1 VENIGFHPTQRG
13 NLPTFLSLPVQPWV
27 FSLAVHFA
35 FFCWL
40 WFLGKP
46 LMLDVD
52 SMDLELV
59 PVVLVSY
66 GNPGAPAG
74 GEEWRKPE
82 SMKKSLSKV
91 PPAPPK
97 EFPPRPLSNP
107 VIPAVSNGAAAATGV
122 FSENPE
128 GLVTRMPRYQIKKP
142 LYPEAAKRANIE
154 GVVILQVDID
164 ATGAVKKV
172 AVAQGLGYG
181 CDEAAI
187 AAVQQAPFT
196 PAFSG
201 SEPVPVR
208 FLLPFRFQFEN

>member
-1 VENIGFHPTQRG
+1 MENIHFHPVQIRP
-13 NLPTFLSLPVQPWV
+13 LSTFLSLPYQPWV
-27 FSLAVHFA
+27 LSLAMHFA
-35 FFCWL
+35 FFLWL
-40 WFLGKP
+40 GFLGKP
-46 LMLDVD
+46 LMLDIA

-59 PVVLVSY
+59 PAILVSS
-66 GNPGAPAG
+66 GASSG
-74 GEEWRKPE
+74 GAEDEEWKNPE
-82 SMKKSLSKV
+82 TVKKSFPAILPEPQGETPPQV
-91 PPAPPK
+91 P
-97 EFPPRPLSNP
+97 LNP
-107 VIPAVSNGAAAATGV
+107 VFPAFSNGAAAATGANGG
-122 FSENPE
+122 NPE

>member
-1 VENIGFHPTQRG
+1 MENIHFQPAPTR
-13 NLPTFLSLPVQPWV
+13 PISTFLSLPYPPWV
-27 FSLAVHFA
+27 LSLAMHLI
-35 FFCWL
+35 FFSWL

-46 LMLDVD
+46 LMLDIA

-59 PVVLVSY
+59 PAVLVSS
-66 GNPGAPAG
+66 GASG
-74 GEEWRKPE
+74 GRVENEEWRKPE
-82 SMKKSLSKV
+82 TVKKVLPPV
-91 PPAPPK
+91 PPALKK
-97 EFPPRPLSNP
+97 EPLPQCSSNTL
-107 VIPAVSNGAAAATGV
+107 ISAFSDGAAVDRGASGG
-122 FSENPE
+122 NPE

-172 AVAQGLGYG
+172 LVAQGLGYG
-181 CDEAAI
+181 CDEAAV
-187 AAVQQAPFT
+187 AAVQRTPFT
-196 PAFSG
+196 PAYSG